1 MNRRGNWE
9 MRSGENRSIRLIVNG
24 KAANALE
31 LAAAVSAI
39 RDRGVSL
46 DVRVTG
52 GAGDAARMAAE
63 AGRDGVDV
71 VVAVGGDG
79 TVSEVASGLLT
90 VPETCKTAVA
100 VVPFGTANDFAAGCG
115 IPIGDPLAAL
125 ELAAAGDSTPIDVGR
140 VNDRYFINVASG
152 GFGARVTAE
161 TPPGLKE
168 LFGGAAYSLMG
179 LVHAT
184 SLTPYRGRF
193 ITADAEHHGAIIA
206 MAVGN
211 GRCAGGGFQVTPRA
225 LLNDGLL
232 DLMLIVDF
240 EVLEF
245 GVLISELFNLGAEEN
260 RCAVYRQLKSFRI
273 ESDEPMPMNLDGE
286 PIVEST
292 FDFEVLP
299 RRLQFILPDGAPIV
313 APDRS
318 E

>member
-1 MNRRGNWE
+1 MLARKTRTL
-9 MRSGENRSIRLIVNG
+9 RLVVNG
-24 KAANALE
+24 KAAGAAE
-31 LAAAVSAI
+31 LATAVSAM
-39 RDRGVSL
+39 RDRGVSV

-52 GAGDAARMAAE
+52 RAGDAARMAAE

-79 TVSEVASGLLT
+79 TVSEVAGGLLT
-90 VPETCKTAVA
+90 VPETCETAVA
-100 VVPFGTANDFAAGCG
+100 AVPFGTANDFAAGCG
-115 IPIGDPLAAL
+115 IPIGDALAAL
-125 ELAAAGDSTPIDVGR
+125 ELAALGDATPIDVGR
-140 VNDRYFINVASG
+140 VNDRFFINVASG

-168 LFGGAAYSLMG
+168 IFGGAAYSLMG
-179 LVHAT
+179 LVHAP
-184 SLTPYRGRF
+184 SFLPYRGKF
-193 ITADAEHHGAIIA
+193 ITPEAEHHGAIIA

-232 DLMLIVDF
+232 DLMMIVDF

-273 ESDEPMPMNLDGE
+273 EVDEPLPMNLDGE

-292 FDFEVLP
+292 FDFEVVP
-299 RRLQFILPDGAPIV
+299 RRLPFILPKGAPIV
-313 APDRS
+313 ALDRS

>member
-1 MNRRGNWE
+1 MHAGKTRTL
-9 MRSGENRSIRLIVNG
+9 RLVVNG
-24 KAANALE
+24 KAAGAAE
-31 LAAAVSAI
+31 LATAVSAI

-52 GAGDAARMAAE
+52 RAGDAARMAAE

-79 TVSEVASGLLT
+79 TLSEVAGGLLT
-90 VPETCKTAVA
+90 VPETCRTAVA
-100 VVPFGTANDFAAGCG
+100 VVPSGTANDFAAGCG

-125 ELAAAGDSTPIDVGR
+125 ELAALGDSTPIDVGK

-168 LFGGAAYSLMG
+168 ILGGAAYSLMG

-184 SLTPYRGRF
+184 SLTPYRGKF
-193 ITADAEHHGAIIA
+193 INEDTEHHGAIIA

-232 DLMLIVDF
+232 DLMMIVDF

-245 GVLISELFNLGAEEN
+245 GVLIGELFNLGAEEN

-273 ESDEPMPMNLDGE
+273 EFDVPLPMNLDGE
-286 PIVEST
+286 PIAEST
-292 FDFEVLP
+292 FEFEVVP
-299 RRLQFILPDGAPIV
+299 RRLPFILPDGAPIV
-313 APDRS
+313 R